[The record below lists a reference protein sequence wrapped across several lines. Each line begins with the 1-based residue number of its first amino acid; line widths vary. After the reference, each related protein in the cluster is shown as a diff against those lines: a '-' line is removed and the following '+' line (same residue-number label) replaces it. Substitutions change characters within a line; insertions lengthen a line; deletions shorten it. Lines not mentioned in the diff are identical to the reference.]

1 MIIKIWRYKVAGY
14 EAGRPRTRQTS
25 AFDLV
30 YGCGAYIAR
39 RVQTEA
45 QRETFE
51 NAELIG
57 EFAPDAVRAGDY
69 LTGHDDR
76 DDFLGATSHNLD
88 SETIEE
94 QIGEMAEIAASA
106 GLEHFYHY
114 TWSHRPGE
122 VFTFREMQEQNR
134 TIRRILNASACP
146 AIEAHHGETD
156 DCSAKEPHGHGH
168 TILMSIDENG
178 KGQPLANG
186 WYKEAA
192 QIAIAVAERDFGLR
206 PEPMRRYIA
215 TERGVENFLTGD
227 VVADRTGRIIP
238 SKNPDRVD
246 ADGTPL
252 PDGGLMS
259 RVRKKHDAIVA
270 ANEAPE
276 GCEPGQEWSLET
288 YARVVVAPRIQAANG
303 WQETHRFLAPLGVR
317 YVKVGNTG
325 RLEAIGPG
333 GAPTG
338 KWVAAGA
345 AYSNAGLGKL
355 TKRFKNEE
363 YIPPPAD
370 LDFRPLTMPV
380 YNRAEPE
387 EAQQEEAERVR
398 VTEIAALKSEAKKV
412 EAHLASVDKQRRN
425 AIREAQLGAGYNDAV
440 AQQAALHREEKQLVH
455 DFLVSK
461 GAQRVRKDGKRA
473 KDKPAD
479 RKLWSK
485 VRWLLWGPLCSRE
498 KDQKRK
504 RRAELEKRYRI
515 ESVGRMLEYRLH
527 STPDTQPADFIE
539 TDSLVCVQS
548 PVRRV
553 NIDALRVAEDK
564 FATLRVTGTQR
575 AIGDTIKVAAE
586 LGLHLLDEQAEA
598 AKLHVGAVQVRET
611 RSLLEV
617 SRVFYEMLP
626 KRQRARQ
633 EAKRDEQSRR
643 ARITEINQAG
653 HTFHLQALLARYLAE
668 PSRTIAGGDDPELL
682 DGRRKLQEDI
692 NHDQLL
698 LASSRYRQ
706 SIAGHEYR
714 FIDDPSL
721 QKVFVNNAE
730 VLVDRDAQL
739 TLRAAEAIQLDK
751 RRWIAGAV
759 ASGTATIKDGGLEIA
774 GKDAKWAR
782 DFWKAQGLDPTFRRL
797 IAVARARRE
806 RFPFAAALR
815 PGEATLRALAEP
827 RDAALRARIGQL
839 LAHHHPELWRE
850 NNAGKPVPKDSP
862 KAKVETALPE
872 LDHSAPPSISS
883 PSITQPSGR
892 NTPREVGRGLS
903 PSHDQGPQR

>member
-122 VFTFREMQEQNR
+122 VFTFREMREQNR

-227 VVADRTGRIIP
+227 VVADRTGRILP

-246 ADGTPL
+246 ADGVPL

-259 RVRKKHDAIVA
+259 RVRRKHDAIIA

-288 YARVVVAPRIQAANG
+288 YARVVIAPRIQAANG

-355 TKRFKNEE
+355 MKRFKNEE
-363 YIPPPAD
+363 YIPPPTD

-387 EAQQEEAERVR
+387 EAQREEAERVR

-412 EAHLASVDKQRRN
+412 EAHIASVDKQRRN
-425 AIREAQLGAGYNDAV
+425 AIREAKLGAGYNDAV

-485 VRWLLWGPLCSRE
+485 VRCLLWGPLRSRE

-515 ESVGRMLEYRLH
+515 KSSGRGLEYRLH
-527 STPDTQPADFIE
+527 STPDTEPADFIE
-539 TDSLVCVQS
+539 TDALVCVQS

-586 LGLHLLDEQAEA
+586 LGLTLLDEQAEA

-617 SRVFYEMLP
+617 SRVFYELLP

-653 HTFHLQALLARYLAE
+653 HPFHLQALLARYLAD
-668 PSRTIAGGDDPELL
+668 PSRTVAGGDDSELL
-682 DGRRKLQEDI
+682 EGRRKLKEDI
-692 NHDQLL
+692 SYDHLL
-698 LASSRYRQ
+698 LASSRYRRNF
-706 SIAGHEYR
+706 AGHEYR
-714 FIDDPSL
+714 FIDEPSL
-721 QKVFVNNAE
+721 QKVFVNNPE
-730 VLVDRDAQL
+730 MLVDQDVQL

-782 DFWKAQGLDPTFRRL
+782 DFWKAQGSDPTFRRL
-797 IAVARARRE
+797 ITVARARPE

-827 RDAALRARIGQL
+827 RHAALRARIGQL
-839 LAHHHPELWRE
+839 LAHHDPEFWRDE
-850 NNAGKPVPKDSP
+850 SAGESVPKDSP
-862 KAKVETALPE
+862 KAKVESALPD
-872 LDHSAPPSISS
+872 LDHSAPPSKSS